1 MIKYILFGL
10 LLSGSVIAQT
20 ETVWVCNERGE
31 CEYITVYYVY

>member
-10 LLSGSVIAQT
+10 LISSSALAEM

-31 CEYITVYYVY
+31 CEYVTIYY